1 MPDVYKLCR
10 NNDSSIQRHI
20 QRRHQGK
27 EVPVIR
33 LFNDKEENV
42 SKARDFVKKW
52 ESLAPNEKA
61 KLKGKTKSDLKGPQ
75 KKNLSQ
81 TVPDAPAKPK
91 VFHPISIPKSVVPNS
106 NPPDDTKQSREE
118 SVLHSKIDMLISEF
132 REFKLQSKSSKGIQ
146 NMPTPLSAIGAKCSH
161 EVSELLL
168 KWPDIKN
175 IIDLVNCCR
184 HIRFFP
190 GDVIKGVLSVVR
202 CETCYQYLEYN
213 KNGIRGFINT
223 KPEQVAKK
231 GLGG

>member
-27 EVPVIR
+27 QVPVIR
-33 LFNDKEENV
+33 PFNDKEENV

-91 VFHPISIPKSVVPNS
+91 VFHPISIPKSVVPN
-106 NPPDDTKQSREE
+106 
-118 SVLHSKIDMLISEF
+118 
-132 REFKLQSKSSKGIQ
+132 
-146 NMPTPLSAIGAKCSH
+146 
-161 EVSELLL
+161 
-168 KWPDIKN
+168 
-175 IIDLVNCCR
+175 
-184 HIRFFP
+184 
-190 GDVIKGVLSVVR
+190 
-202 CETCYQYLEYN
+202 
-213 KNGIRGFINT
+213 
-223 KPEQVAKK
+223 
-231 GLGG
+231 